1 MTMYNETQEN
11 IRKIMISVNR
21 IDGIYYKIAKRIG
34 IKENTLSLFYALS
47 DGKPHSQKEICDEW
61 LVPRST
67 INTIVHECVENGY
80 VRFQR
85 STRSKMKVL
94 LLTENGKKY
103 ADELMN
109 ELFSV
114 EQAAFLETL
123 KRYDDGFVQAVS
135 FFADELE
142 RQALHEND
150 I

>member
-1 MTMYNETQEN
+1 MHSENQGN

-21 IDGIYYKIAKRIG
+21 IDGIYYRLAKRIG

-47 DGKPHSQKEICDEW
+47 DGQPHSQKEICDEW

-67 INTIVHECVENGY
+67 INTIVRECVEKGC

-85 STRSKMKVL
+85 SAHSKMKML
-94 LLTENGKKY
+94 LLTESGKEY

-114 EQAAFLETL
+114 EQAAFMETL
-123 KRYDDGFVQAVS
+123 KRYDGGFVNAMS
-135 FFADELE
+135 FFADELA
-142 RQALHEND
+142 RQTLH
-150 I
+150 